1 MPEFLVWEEP
11 RLTAS
16 GFVTTFVLSVGSK
29 SRWVCRRQDE
39 GELRRLKELC
49 EKSGLETIHEL
60 KELVKGAK
68 AEKKDTSAP
77 ADRSKQ
83 DSAKAEQQD
92 TSAPADGSKQK
103 SAKAEQKEHGQTA
116 PSRTVQ
122 RQNSKTPVHW
132 QSAPSRTVQRQ
143 NSKTPVHR

>member
-39 GELRRLKELC
+39 AELRRLKELC
-49 EKSGLETIHEL
+49 EKSGLETIPTS
-60 KELVKGAK
+60 KELVKGAR
-68 AEKKDTSAP
+68 AEKKDTSAQ
-77 ADRSKQ
+77 ADGSKQ

-92 TSAPADGSKQK
+92 TTHQLPTIKYSGNWLDSSSLQGARTGKGLKLRIGLAMEMAPKCEWLRA
-103 SAKAEQKEHGQTA
+103 
-116 PSRTVQ
+116 
-122 RQNSKTPVHW
+122 
-132 QSAPSRTVQRQ
+132 
-143 NSKTPVHR
+143 